1 MSLSGLWKVEL
12 ILEKKR
18 TGDGKSLDFWSS
30 NLTKWNLLE
39 KEFEKITYMF
49 ELLIEKWRDDT
60 ATLNELNLIKLSFAL
75 IIKKN
80 KELKKFFEE
89 NKSKIEEY
97 EKKMQASLNDTENDL
112 KKYYEDQEKEKLLF
126 YLEYERKLR
135 EYKEM
140 EAYYKEIIRKFRLW
154 CNSIEKLQALLKI
167 VDSELGLDSM
177 ILWEESIDTM
187 SNFISISKMLP
198 FDETVSMQYLFD
210 KLRITWEN
218 NWIQMFS
225 SLNKS
230 IFALFDNIEGEEL
243 LDPLINFLYSINS
256 EISEDTF
263 SSIFKDFLT
272 GNIKSEID
280 LFGME
285 SWIDKNYL
293 LLRDYLMWFK
303 TTVFFRKE
311 SYLYLFEVDK
321 ELYYVKYRADIWHI
335 SQGKLQRFNSED
347 EIKDFFNNFLK
358 INSNG

>member
-1 MSLSGLWKVEL
+1 MSLSGLWKTEL
-12 ILEKKR
+12 VLEKKR
-18 TGDGKSLDFWSS
+18 SGDGKSLDFWSHS
-30 NLTKWNLLE
+30 LTKWNILE

-97 EKKMQASLNDTENDL
+97 EKKMQQALNNSEIEL
-112 KKYYEDQEKEKLLF
+112 QRYYENQEREDLLF
-126 YLEYERKLR
+126 YIEYERKLR

-140 EAYYKEIIRKFRLW
+140 EAYYREIIRKFRLW
-154 CNSIEKLQALLKI
+154 CNSIEKLKTLLQI
-167 VDSELGLDSM
+167 VDSELGLENM
-177 ILWEESIDTM
+177 ILWEATIDT
-187 SNFISISKMLP
+187 ISSFTSINKMLP

-230 IFALFDNIEGEEL
+230 IFALFDNIEWEEL
-243 LDPLINFLYSINS
+243 LDPLINFIYSVNTEIN
-256 EISEDTF
+256 EDNF
-263 SSIFKDFLT
+263 SSVFKDFLT
-272 GNIKSEID
+272 GNVKSEID

-285 SWIDKNYL
+285 SLIDKNYL

-311 SYLYLFEVDK
+311 SYLYLFEVDR
-321 ELYYVKYRADIWHI
+321 ELYYVKYRADIWNI
-335 SQGKLQRFNSED
+335 SQWKLQKFWSED